1 MGKSS
6 IFAAWERAYFGSKDR
21 PKLSAAVHH
30 FGFIL
35 VTLRVRDYAGI
46 ASPNANRPEAWVF
59 EIVRRR
65 FEQFGLCTRDLDL
78 IEAMLTAGQ
87 IALAFDGM
95 NEADQ
100 DSALAAFAQQ
110 FPEVPLLIT
119 SQSSGDEGWETWKLP
134 ENLYTLREQLLALWM
149 GTEKAAVLSKR
160 IKAEGLANAIWSGYD
175 LRLLADLASADPEAS
190 RLPNDRVELYRA
202 ILNQVSNNDK
212 YSANVDKL
220 KQLAWLMVTQRRRR
234 NNVEG

>member
-1 MGKSS
+1 
-6 IFAAWERAYFGSKDR
+6 
-21 PKLSAAVHH
+21 
-30 FGFIL
+30 
-35 VTLRVRDYAGI
+35 
-46 ASPNANRPEAWVF
+46 
-59 EIVRRR
+59 
-65 FEQFGLCTRDLDL
+65 
-78 IEAMLTAGQ
+78 
-87 IALAFDGM
+87 
-95 NEADQ
+95 
-100 DSALAAFAQQ
+100 
-110 FPEVPLLIT
+110 
-119 SQSSGDEGWETWKLP
+119 
-134 ENLYTLREQLLALWM
+134 M